1 MTLEDIAYH
10 LSMISRWN
18 GVIQKPFSVLEHC
31 LYCEELVRH
40 SFYGASVTTRL
51 YALLHDAHE
60 AYTGDIHTALKKKCP
75 YIEEF
80 QQRLDIVIYKKF
92 GIEPPDKLIL
102 PTIEWADRKAKL
114 GEAYQFLPRGAYKA
128 ILGDKKPP
136 ELLPIGCSYGD
147 KREKARQRYTNT
159 LKGLLGEIK

>member
-18 GVIQKPFSVLEHC
+18 GVLQKPFSVLEHC
-31 LYCEELVRH
+31 LYCDELVQSQ
-40 SFYGASVTTRL
+40 SFGGYKYLRVAV
-51 YALLHDAHE
+51 LLHDAHE
-60 AYTGDIHTALKKKCP
+60 AYTGDIYTALKKKCP

-80 QQRLDIVIYKKF
+80 QKRLDVVIYKKF
-92 GIEPPDKLIL
+92 HTTPPDGIDKRA
-102 PTIEWADRKAKL
+102 IEWVDREAKL
-114 GEAYQFLPRGAYKA
+114 GEAYQFLSREAYKA
-128 ILGDKKPP
+128 IFGDKEPP

-159 LKGLLGEIK
+159 LKGLLGEIQ